1 MPIHFYSFLFILA
14 QALAREQQA
23 AERDKKLDLSQE
35 QQEQFKLIREK
46 EAMEVSTHLHHLLQ

>member
-1 MPIHFYSFLFILA
+1 
-14 QALAREQQA
+14 LAREQQA